1 MMKKIFLIICTL
13 INLAAIHS
21 FCDDQKKGDP
31 NQLFYNANSLYER
44 RDYEKAAAE
53 YLKILDFGVESP
65 GLYYNIGNSYFKLGR
80 LGRAILYYERAK
92 RLSPQ
97 DADLKSNLAYA
108 RSFVGSSSSGAQDW
122 GMIAKLVASARFEDF
137 NLNAIAIAA
146 LVIYLVVIGL
156 QVLFFFNSLVAK
168 KVMALYIMV
177 LAVFIVSV
185 SAFGL
190 RFYNEEVLRHG
201 VVVEKE
207 VDCKYEPID
216 KAMTYYK
223 LQEGDEVII
232 LNTRSGWSQIKRP
245 DGKIG
250 WVVADSAEEI

>member
-1 MMKKIFLIICTL
+1 MMKKVFLIIWAL
-13 INLAAIHS
+13 INLTAILA
-21 FCDDQKKGDP
+21 FCDEQKKGDP
-31 NQLFYNANSLYER
+31 NQLFYNANSLYEK

-53 YLKILDFGVESP
+53 YLKILDFGIENP
-65 GLYYNIGNSYFKLGR
+65 NIYYNIGNSYFKLGR
-80 LGRAILYYERAK
+80 LGRAILFYERAK
-92 RLSPQ
+92 RLAPQ

-108 RSFVGSSSSGAQDW
+108 RSFVGGSSSGAQDR
-122 GMIAKLVASARFEDF
+122 GMIAKLIAKACFEDV

-146 LVIYLVVIGL
+146 LIIYLVVIGL
-156 QVLFFFNSLVAK
+156 QVLFFFNSLLAK
-168 KVMALYIMV
+168 RVMALYIAV
-177 LAVFIVSV
+177 LVVFIVSV

-190 RFYNEEVLRHG
+190 RFYSEEVLRHG
-201 VVVEKE
+201 VVVAKE

-232 LNTRSGWSQIKRP
+232 LNTRSGWSQIERP

-250 WVVADSAEEI
+250 WVVVDSIEEI